1 MEHLSEYIFLQILKT
16 IKQRN
21 KNFFNIIIVFLLD
34 NFIWTN
40 RKQVE
45 FYFYL
50 PIGPDKI
57 VQRENNTI
65 LVEILVSLF
74 DCF

>member
-21 KNFFNIIIVFLLD
+21 KNFFNIINVFLLD

-57 VQRENNTI
+57 VQQENN
-65 LVEILVSLF
+65 
-74 DCF
+74 